1 MSRTLGT
8 FVAKRVWDIIGT
20 VAVQTEIAIIGVGQ
34 TPYSSW
40 NSLQSANEMVLDA
53 VELALADASMGL
65 GEIDAAV
72 TSCIDLWDGRTASN
86 FYLTEVVGAVMKPE
100 TRVAG
105 DGSFA
110 VLHAALT
117 LLSGA
122 YRRVLVV
129 SSCRGSEADHETISN
144 WVFDPIYQ
152 QPLGLDY
159 LSAAALQA
167 NYYMDQ
173 FGLSA
178 NSCGQVVVKN
188 RRNGALNPR
197 AMLRRPVSLEE
208 VVHSEVRSYPIR
220 AMDVAPTG
228 DGACALVMARAE
240 VVDEAVHRPV
250 WIQGM
255 ASALGA
261 HYLGDRVL
269 SEDVA
274 LRMAATRA
282 YRMAGVRDPLDEIGV
297 VELSEYYSYQE
308 LMWSESLGLCPPGK
322 GADLLLSGETEIQG
336 KIPVNPSGGLL
347 SGCPY
352 VVAGMARVA
361 ECALQLRGE
370 AGGCQVPHVSRA
382 LAHGTS
388 GPCGQAHCVIILGNR

>member
-1 MSRTLGT
+1 ME
-8 FVAKRVWDIIGT
+8 
-20 VAVQTEIAIIGVGQ
+20 TEVAIIGVGQ
-34 TPYSSW
+34 TSYCSE
-40 NSLQSANEMVLDA
+40 NSHQSASEMVLGA
-53 VELALADASMGL
+53 VEEALVDASMEL

-86 FYLTEVVGAVMKPE
+86 FYLTEVVGSVMKPE
-100 TRVAG
+100 TRVAA

-129 SSCRGSEADHETISN
+129 SSCRGSEVDHETISN

-167 NYYMDQ
+167 DYYMDQ
-173 FGLSA
+173 FRVSA
-178 NSCGQVVVKN
+178 NSYAQVVVKN

-197 AMLRRPVSLEE
+197 AMLRSAVNLEE
-208 VVHSEVRSYPIR
+208 VLSSEVRAYPIR
-220 AMDVAPTG
+220 NMDVAPTG
-228 DGACALVMARAE
+228 DGACALVMVRGE
-240 VVDEAVHRPV
+240 LVDRTSHRPV

-274 LRMAATRA
+274 LRMAAAKA
-282 YRMAGVRDPLDEIGV
+282 YRMAGVRQPSDEISV
-297 VELSEYYSYQE
+297 VELSEHYSYQE
-308 LMWSESLGLCPPGK
+308 LIWSESLGLCPPGK
-322 GADLLLSGETEIQG
+322 GADLLLSGETQIQG

-347 SGCPY
+347 SGCPH

-361 ECALQLRGE
+361 ECSLQLRGE

-388 GPCGQAHCVIILGNR
+388 GPCGQAHCVIVLGNR